1 MLKTYTLTI
10 MYDDEADEVEYISQE
25 IERDNRYFKIGDI
38 EITDYWDEES
48 INMISKMYDIGE
60 S

>member
-1 MLKTYTLTI
+1 